1 MEAAKKARVRE
12 WLFRAS
18 VALKGLDALL
28 ELAGGAALWVV
39 SPGWIARVVH
49 ALTQDEISEDP
60 HDLVANLL
68 RHAAGRLS
76 LSGEHFMA
84 AYLLVH
90 GVVKGAAVWALMR
103 GRLWAYPMAIVVFG
117 GFIAYQVYRYTLTGG
132 MGLVVLT
139 VFDVVVVWLIWL
151 EYRAVK
157 ARSLHG

>member
-1 MEAAKKARVRE
+1 MAVDKARVRE

-28 ELAGGAALWVV
+28 ELVGGAALWVV
-39 SPGWIARVVH
+39 SPGWIAGAVH

-60 HDLVANLL
+60 HDLVANML

-84 AYLLVH
+84 VYLLVH
-90 GVVKGAAVWALMR
+90 GVVKGVAVWALVR

-117 GFIAYQVYRYTLTGG
+117 GFIAYQMYRYTLTGG
-132 MGLVVLT
+132 LGLVALT

-157 ARSLHG
+157 AKAAGR